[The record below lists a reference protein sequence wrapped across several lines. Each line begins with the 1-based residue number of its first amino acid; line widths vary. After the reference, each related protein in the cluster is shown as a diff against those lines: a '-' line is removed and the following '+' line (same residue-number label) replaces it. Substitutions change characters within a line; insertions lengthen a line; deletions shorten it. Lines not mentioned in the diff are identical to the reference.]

1 MRLFK
6 NVTLG
11 KCQHLLKTSRLH
23 YGLLSRTY
31 CQQKTAPSSATNTN
45 PTGTTAN
52 KAAGNEYKNLEYFG
66 YNNLTF
72 YDMEIEMKKHRMPQ
86 PSNSN

>member
-1 MRLFK
+1 LF
-6 NVTLG
+6 VFL
-11 KCQHLLKTSRLH
+11 
-23 YGLLSRTY
+23 
-31 CQQKTAPSSATNTN
+31 
-45 PTGTTAN
+45 GTTAN